1 MRLLTFQRDGRPQLG
16 VRRDDAVVDLGRAA
30 PDLPQSWPAIFD
42 ALLLGQVEQTV
53 AAAGA
58 EALLSPDDLH
68 YLPPIPAPPKILCV
82 GLNYHAHAAEVGLEP
97 PKDPI
102 LFVRF
107 PNSFVGHEEA
117 MICPRASSRFDYEA
131 ELAVVIGKGGRH
143 ISRAAALDHV
153 AGYAAANDGSLRDFQ
168 FKGQQWT
175 LGKNFDASGSWGPE
189 IVTRDELP
197 EGAKGLAVRCRL
209 NGETLQEGN
218 SDDLIF
224 DVAELIAACSEVMT
238 LEPGDLILTG
248 TPPGVGAARK
258 PPVWMK
264 PGDRVEVEIDGV
276 GLLANPIAAE
286 GA

>member
-16 VRRDDAVVDLGRAA
+16 VRRDGSVVDLGRAA
-30 PDLPQSWPAIFD
+30 PDLPHSWPAIFD
-42 ALLLGQVEQTV
+42 ALLLGRVEQAA

-58 EALLSPDDLH
+58 DLLLSPADLH
-68 YLPPIPAPPKILCV
+68 YLPPIPAPAKILAA

-97 PKDPI
+97 PKSPI

-117 MICPRASSRFDYEA
+117 MVRPKASNQFDYEA

-197 EGAKGLAVRCRL
+197 PGAKGLAVRCRL
-209 NGETLQEGN
+209 NGETLQDGN

-258 PPVWMK
+258 PQVWMK
-264 PGDRVEVEIDGV
+264 PGDRIEVEIERI
-276 GLLANPIAAE
+276 GLLANPIVAE
-286 GA
+286 GT